1 MKCGKEREIF
11 RRMADES
18 NGHHVV
24 GVRRVSSDIKGRGWF
39 SVRAR
44 LDFLPQF

>member
-1 MKCGKEREIF
+1 MKCGKERENF

-18 NGHHVV
+18 NGCHVV
-24 GVRRVSSDIKGRGWF
+24 GVRLVSSDIKGRGWF

-44 LDFLPQF
+44 LDFLP